1 MTKLFREL
9 ESMHQSFNSH
19 PQPSQSGTA
28 EFIDNA
34 SKQGFKMT
42 PQDFMRFAK
51 MAEGKDMGAVVQE
64 LRSSGAI
71 TDAQFSELQN
81 RASGFM
87 SLLKMFT
94 GK

>member
-9 ESMHQSFNSH
+9 ESMRPLSNQTAG
-19 PQPSQSGTA
+19 SQTSTK

>member
-9 ESMHQSFNSH
+9 ESMR
-19 PQPSQSGTA
+19 PSCNTAVGNQNGTK

-34 SKQGFKMT
+34 SRQGFKMT
-42 PQDFMRFAK
+42 PQDFFRFAK

-71 TDAQFSELQN
+71 SDAQYNDLQN
-81 RASGFM
+81 KASGFM

>member
-9 ESMHQSFNSH
+9 ESMRPLS
-19 PQPSQSGTA
+19 SQTA
-28 EFIDNA
+28 GNQTSTKEFIDNA
-34 SKQGFKMT
+34 SRQGFKMT
-42 PQDFMRFAK
+42 PQDFMRFAEIAK
-51 MAEGKDMGAVVQE
+51 GKDMGAVVQE

-71 TDAQFSELQN
+71 SDAQFNDLQN
-81 RASGFM
+81 KASGFM